1 MQLDLKTTLKTLWW
15 IVVLCFIVFFLHS
28 NLHRVDAVI
37 QRLPISNIALSLFTL
52 TFGKLLLVAIM
63 HQSLQHY
70 NIDFL
75 FLKSFVIYNI
85 TQLGKYIPGS
95 IWQFVGKIGMYKSAG
110 LNNQTVFNTIL
121 LETFW
126 VVFSAFILGLLLIG
140 LTQYQILLT
149 LIQKIPSFIFLA
161 LVGVASVLLLI
172 PQIRPYRKKLIEYWQ
187 RLLFT
192 PLSITTALL
201 LWLALGFSFWITL
214 LPFSSSEVGLVYI
227 IGLYALSYAVG
238 FSVPFAPAG
247 IGIRE
252 SVLVFGLMPFLDV
265 NTSIILAT
273 LNRIFYIAIE
283 IVLAAI
289 AVLSSRHA
297 HMDRGKP

>member
-1 MQLDLKTTLKTLWW
+1 M
-15 IVVLCFIVFFLHS
+15 VVLCFIVYFLHS

-37 QRLPISNIALSLFTL
+37 QRLPISNIVLSLFTL

-70 NIDFL
+70 NINFL
-75 FLKSFVIYNI
+75 YLKSFVIYNI

-95 IWQFVGKIGMYKSAG
+95 IWQFVGKISMYKSAG
-110 LNNQTVFNTIL
+110 LNNQTVLDTIL

-126 VVFSAFILGLLLIG
+126 VVFSAFIFGLILIG
-140 LTQYQILLT
+140 FTQYQILLT
-149 LIQKIPSFIFLA
+149 LIQKIPGFVFLA
-161 LVGVASVLLLI
+161 LFGVATTLLLI
-172 PQIRPYRKKLIEYWQ
+172 PQLSSYRKKLLGYWK

-192 PLSITTALL
+192 PLSFTTALL
-201 LWLALGFSFWITL
+201 IWLALGFSFWITL
-214 LPFSSSEVGLVYI
+214 TPFSSSEIGLVYI

-238 FSVPFAPAG
+238 FVVPFAPAG

-252 SVLVFGLMPFLDV
+252 SVLVLGLVPFIDI

-273 LNRIFYIAIE
+273 LNRIFYIVIE
-283 IVLAAI
+283 IVLAI
-289 AVLSSRHA
+289 TAVLSSRHT
-297 HMDRGKP
+297 HMDTPKP

>member
-1 MQLDLKTTLKTLWW
+1 VQLKLKAALKTLWW
-15 IVVLCFIVFFLHS
+15 IIVLCFIVIFLQS
-28 NLHRVDAVI
+28 NLHRVEAVI
-37 QRLPISNIALSLFTL
+37 QRLPISNIILSLLSL
-52 TFGKLLLVAIM
+52 TFAKLLLVVIM
-63 HQSLQHY
+63 QQSLQQHK
-70 NIDFL
+70 IDFL

-95 IWQFVGKIGMYKSAG
+95 IWQFVGKISMYKSAG
-110 LNNQTVFNTIL
+110 LNNQAVFNIIL

-126 VVFSAFILGLLLIG
+126 VVSSAFLLGLTLIG

-149 LIQKIPSFIFLA
+149 LLRKIPSFISLA
-161 LVGVASVLLLI
+161 LLGVAATLLLI
-172 PQIRPYRKKLIEYWQ
+172 PQLMPYRRNLFDYWK

-192 PLSITTALL
+192 PQSFTTALL
-201 LWLALGFSFWITL
+201 IWIVLGFSFWVTL
-214 LPFSSSEVGLVYI
+214 TPFSSSEIGLFYI

-238 FSVPFAPAG
+238 FVVPFAPAG

-252 SVLVFGLMPFLDV
+252 SVMVFGLMPFLDI

-283 IVLAAI
+283 IILAAT
-289 AVLSSRHA
+289 ATLLPRHST
-297 HMDRGKP
+297 MDRKKT